1 MYILHTMYNIYVY
14 SVHTVPVH
22 VHLKLHVHVPG
33 NLTLKFFFFFQYNL
47 FRVRGMINRIL
58 CTNRT
63 CTVINEY
70 INK

>member
-1 MYILHTMYNIYVY
+1 MCTVYTQYQYMY
-14 SVHTVPVH
+14 
-22 VHLKLHVHVPG
+22 LKLHVHVPG
-33 NLTLKFFFFFQYNL
+33 NLTLKFFFFQYNL